1 LVVSDLARG
10 YWSRVQHLK
19 HLLKSIGKNFQN
31 GTQIHSMTFSERLG
45 VLRGLLL
52 FFALLC
58 CPFAWL
64 AHTEPVGWGIITAYI
79 IPSLV
84 VLLSFLLLLDALM
97 NRIFMLE
104 SSIETRAIQK
114 FRLYSSLGVF
124 ILLMMCWIPYF
135 RAIGT
140 E

>member
-1 LVVSDLARG
+1 
-10 YWSRVQHLK
+10 
-19 HLLKSIGKNFQN
+19 
-31 GTQIHSMTFSERLG
+31 MTFSERLG
-45 VLRGLLL
+45 ALRGLLL

-64 AHTEPVGWGIITAYI
+64 ANTEPVGWGIITAYI

-124 ILLMMCWIPYF
+124 TLLMMCWIPYF